1 MFQILVSFLCN
12 NCTTPP
18 PPTKKSPPLSQQPL
32 SKNWDPDTPSLGS
45 IPPSRKGGAHY
56 VKQNAGIQK
65 PFFNEI
71 NCLHL
76 KISLFHVKKK

>member
-12 NCTTPP
+12 NCTPP
-18 PPTKKSPPLSQQPL
+18 PPPL

-56 VKQNAGIQK
+56 VKQNAGIQN